1 MEFLSNGKC
10 DEAFDNEEE
19 YEIQIVHIWLRQ
31 RNGKKCVTEVNG
43 LASDLNLDKI
53 MKFWR
58 KDFHC
63 SVSKF
68 INEDKEKIIKLQGD
82 KRELILQF
90 LILENIISKTN
101 IKIHGY

>member
-1 MEFLSNGKC
+1 MEFLNNGKC

-43 LASDLNLDKI
+43 LATDLNLNKI

-63 SVSKF
+63 SVSKSL
-68 INEDKEKIIKLQGD
+68 NEDKEKIIKLQGD

-90 LILENIISKTN
+90 LILENIISKAN

>member
-90 LILENIISKTN
+90 LILENIISKAN